1 MTPLRVAAIFA
12 TLSLA
17 GCAGNEII
25 TGTGQ
30 AALDAYTAKGM
41 SPAQA
46 AIMAQRAATLVAQRD
61 LIERYAGS
69 FLSSHTEIRNFV
81 AESDRIISQTGGLI
95 KGAKVVHVELA
106 PDQSAY
112 MVVIQAMEKDLRQTL
127 GSGPQ
132 PNIAVQRSIAWPDEF
147 GGVSTAMNEPLRVD
161 PRLETVTAKGVGIIP
176 DGPDPLVARLQAR
189 RSAKIDALR
198 NLAEKVKGIRL
209 NSTTTVRDFVAE
221 RDEISTKIDAVI
233 RGAAI
238 VTERENADGT
248 IEVEI
253 AVRLPQIRNAL
264 GVE

>member
-1 MTPLRVAAIFA
+1 MTSFRFAAILA
-12 TLSLA
+12 VLSLA
-17 GCAGNEII
+17 GCAGNEIV

-30 AALDAYTAKGM
+30 AALDAYIAKGM
-41 SPAQA
+41 TPARA
-46 AIMAQRAATLVAQRD
+46 ASMAQRAATLVAQRD

-69 FLSSHTEIRNFV
+69 FLSSQTEIRNFV
-81 AESDRIISQTGGLI
+81 TESDRIISKTGGLI
-95 KGAKVVHVELA
+95 KGAKVVRVELA

-112 MVVIQAMEKDLRQTL
+112 LVVVQARVKDLRETL
-127 GSGPQ
+127 GAGPQ
-132 PNIAVQRSIAWPDEF
+132 PNVALQENIAWPDEF

-161 PRLETVTAKGVGIIP
+161 PGLETVTAKGVGIIP
-176 DGPDPLVARLQAR
+176 DGPDPVVARLQAK

-233 RGAAI
+233 KGADV

-248 IEVEI
+248 VEVEV
-253 AVRLPQIRNAL
+253 AVRVPQIRNAL
-264 GVE
+264 GIE